1 MQRLCN
7 ELVTSFHSSLD
18 AVSQNWFPKVII
30 TTFYGEEEI
39 RHSGESRTD
48 YLIHTLINE
57 SLLLFKAP
65 ESDKESV

>member
-7 ELVTSFHSSLD
+7 KLVTSFHNSLD
-18 AVSQNWFPKVII
+18 AISQSWFPKVIM

-48 YLIHTLINE
+48 YLICTLINE
-57 SLLLFKAP
+57 SLLFFKAP
-65 ESDKESV
+65 ESEKESV